1 MRLTDKKPVA
11 IKFISQNNI
20 ANAKREYETYSNLLA
35 INKSHVEKYG
45 IPVVYYQG
53 VYENFT
59 VTAYTELD
67 ETLQERSEMSKF
79 RRYDYLLLTRHFVR
93 TDFWNCF
100 GLYTNSKI

>member
-11 IKFISQNNI
+11 IKFISQDKI

-35 INKSHVEKYG
+35 INKPYVERYG
-45 IPVVYYQG
+45 VPAVFYRG
-53 VYENFT
+53 EWENFT

-79 RRYDYLLLTRHFVR
+79 RRYDYLLLIRHFVR
-93 TDFWNCF
+93 N
-100 GLYTNSKI
+100 